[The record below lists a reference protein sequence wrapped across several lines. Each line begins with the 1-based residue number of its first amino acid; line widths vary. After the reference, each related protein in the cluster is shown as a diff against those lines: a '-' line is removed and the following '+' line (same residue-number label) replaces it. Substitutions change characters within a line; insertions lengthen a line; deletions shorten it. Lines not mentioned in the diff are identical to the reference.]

1 MHDHNEGWGRSCKTP
16 SPPLLFTNFRIAECA
31 DMDGKAK
38 YEFIDDGM
46 LDEVCAE
53 GRRSPRLRMN
63 RNFHRSTDEAVN
75 RLLNAMHRGSYIP
88 VHRHLSPE
96 RSESCVVLRGRAGLT
111 IYDDEGRVTER
122 RIAGPCC
129 GCAGFDLGRRWGRKA
144 PASPRRAPYRPPAPS
159 VRATLP
165 LRDRIPRSRS
175 KVPLCAA
182 PSLGPRR
189 RRS

>member
-1 MHDHNEGWGRSCKTP
+1 MG
-16 SPPLLFTNFRIAECA
+16 
-31 DMDGKAK
+31 GKAK

-46 LDEVCAE
+46 LDEACAE

-111 IYDDEGRVTER
+111 IYDDEGRVAAR
-122 RIAGPCC
+122 RIPGPHCDC
-129 GCAGFDLGRRWGRKA
+129 KGFDLEAGVWHGLTVLEDDTVLFEVKQGPFA
-144 PASPRRAPYRPPAPS
+144 PIAADDIAPWSPAAEDAEA
-159 VRATLP
+159 VR
-165 LRDRIPRSRS
+165 DFVNESENEFNKIENYE
-175 KVPLCAA
+175 
-182 PSLGPRR
+182 
-189 RRS
+189 